1 MDKKNSCSNFHISR
15 IILYWTNGIIKME
28 KKEWK
33 FLIWIISIF
42 AIFYFV
48 PYGSEWFNNSVISG
62 VNLLNDYAKEHVL
75 TCLVPALFI
84 AGAIGVFIKKDK
96 VLKFMGADA
105 KKYISYSIAS
115 VSGAILAVC
124 SCTIL
129 PLFAGIRKRG
139 AGLGPAI
146 TFLFSGPAINIAAMF
161 LTISVLGFQ
170 IGLARIVLAIIISLL
185 VGISM
190 SLIFREKTEKGN
202 LFLQQEEG
210 ANISGKMIFLFFAM
224 MIGILIVNGLQIDKT
239 IKYALMGTLTFGV
252 VSISIFKFAKEIRN
266 QWLQETWNFSKL
278 ILPLLFGGVFIAG
291 FIMPLLPETIITNIV
306 GQNTI
311 IGNLVASIFG
321 AFMYFS
327 TLTEIPILQAL
338 IAKGMHSG
346 PALALLLAGP
356 SLSLPNMLVIRGVL
370 GTKKTMVYV
379 GLVIV
384 YATIGGL
391 IFGSIV

>member
-1 MDKKNSCSNFHISR
+1 
-15 IILYWTNGIIKME
+15 ME
-28 KKEWK
+28 KREWK
-33 FLIWIISIF
+33 LLAWMIGIF
-42 AIFYFV
+42 AVFYFV
-48 PYGSEWFNNSVISG
+48 PYGAKWFNDSVVSG

-75 TCLVPALFI
+75 TCLIPALFI

-96 VLKFMGADA
+96 VLKYMGADA
-105 KKYISYSIAS
+105 KKHVAYLIAS

-146 TFLFSGPAINIAAMF
+146 VFLFSGPAINIAAIF
-161 LTISVLGFQ
+161 LTMSVLGYE
-170 IGLARIVLAIIISLL
+170 IGIARVVFAIVLSII
-185 VGISM
+185 VGLTM
-190 SLIFREKTEKGN
+190 ALIFKEKTQKGK
-202 LFLQQEEG
+202 LFMQEEKEY
-210 ANISGKMIFLFFAM
+210 NISTKIMILFFIM
-224 MIGILIVNGLQIDKT
+224 MIGVLVVNGLSIDKL
-239 IKYALMGTLTFGV
+239 IKYILMGVLALGV
-252 VSISIFKFAKEIRN
+252 ILLAVFKFGKELRN
-266 QWLQETWNFSKL
+266 KWLEETWTFSKL
-278 ILPLLFGGVFIAG
+278 ILPLLFAGVFIAG
-291 FIMPLLPETIITNIV
+291 FIMPLIPETLITNLV

-311 IGNLVASIFG
+311 IGNLVASVFG

-327 TLTEIPILQAL
+327 TLTEIPILQGL

-370 GTKKTMVYV
+370 GNMKTFVYV

-384 YATIGGL
+384 YSTIAGL
-391 IFGSIV
+391 VFGYFF